1 MEEQITL
8 AASRK
13 DREVQNAESSSAAA
27 NRNLSQLQTTLNINR
42 RTLAEKNAELT
53 KLEKKVRDGLEES
66 GQLTVEAAIAEAEEQ
81 VQTVRK

>member
-13 DREVQNAESSSAAA
+13 DREVQHAESSSAAA

>member
-53 KLEKKVRDGLEES
+53 QLEKKVRDGLEES